1 MAELWELI
9 CHHTYRGI
17 PGVVVDLSPCAASH
31 GQAFG
36 LDDSDFLADGSATG
50 SGSVRFY
57 KQGGRIR
64 VLAEAAPWRSISGVK
79 GEVTLRRQPSIGF
92 IIDSDAFQFHIRG
105 NTFDSP
111 VAWFS
116 SYPTE
121 YSEISSAFDPVG
133 PQPYRVPNGQWV
145 TLGFMHNGFGTME
158 LSADGQVV
166 ARRNGVYA
174 PVNAPGGAG
183 LSIGNALHSGGLS
196 FNGEIDDVKI
206 WRLNPRRFDDEF
218 YSRPMDAETADC
230 WMRFRREIEDA
241 FRRHPDCA
249 RQIGSTIEKAVDGL
263 IRQAAAKGPET
274 QQRLLDAAQAYN
286 RLWRAGEVDSPEMV
300 KEVVDLITWLRI
312 AGIAPD
318 SDQTLAALSDSACWR
333 LILAELTPL
342 DCDRQM
348 MALLRAVA
356 DTLGGT
362 GQSKV
367 TTA

>member
-1 MAELWELI
+1 MGAD

-57 KQGGRIR
+57 KQGGRLR
-64 VLAEAAPWRSISGVK
+64 VLAEAALALDLRVK
-79 GEVTLRRQPSIGF
+79 GKLHVRRQPSIGF

-116 SYPTE
+116 SYPTQ

-133 PQPYRVPNGQWV
+133 RSLTGCRTGNGSHSASCIMG
-145 TLGFMHNGFGTME
+145 LGPWDYPPTGKSSRGATECMA
-158 LSADGQVV
+158 L
-166 ARRNGVYA
+166 
-174 PVNAPGGAG
+174 VNAPGGAG
-183 LSIGNALHSGGLS
+183 PEHRQSLHSGGLS
-196 FNGEIDDVKI
+196 FNGELDDVKI

-274 QQRLLDAAQAYN
+274 QQRLLD
-286 RLWRAGEVDSPEMV
+286 G
-300 KEVVDLITWLRI
+300 
-312 AGIAPD
+312 
-318 SDQTLAALSDSACWR
+318 SASIQS
-333 LILAELTPL
+333 L
-342 DCDRQM
+342 
-348 MALLRAVA
+348 VA
-356 DTLGGT
+356 SG
-362 GQSKV
+362 
-367 TTA
+367 